1 MAEPVVPAERV
12 QPEVVM
18 AVLAEVRAESGAS
31 RVPLVQAAAIREV
44 QEQIAMV
51 LQVEVAHLTAGQT
64 HQTKAE

>member
-1 MAEPVVPAERV
+1 
-12 QPEVVM
+12 M